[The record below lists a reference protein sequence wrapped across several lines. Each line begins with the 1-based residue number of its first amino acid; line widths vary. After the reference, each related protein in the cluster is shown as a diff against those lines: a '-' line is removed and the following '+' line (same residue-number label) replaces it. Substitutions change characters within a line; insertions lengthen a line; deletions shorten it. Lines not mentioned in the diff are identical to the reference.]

1 MLRIFQYAS
10 MISTGETNI
19 VYDVSTRQRYI
30 STLIEK
36 ISIWNQVVNILADV
50 LMDDSRLAS

>member
-10 MISTGETNI
+10 TIGTGETNI

-30 STLIEK
+30 STLIEE
-36 ISIWNQVVNILADV
+36 ISI
-50 LMDDSRLAS
+50 